1 MPGLF
6 DSLSMA
12 ARSLQTQQYAMN
24 VAGQNISNVNT
35 PGYTRRTVDFA
46 AVPPSFG
53 GGVEV
58 QDVHRVRD
66 SLLDARLLKQVPL
79 GAYDSAV
86 ADQLSVVETN
96 LGDAGES
103 IDGKLNAFYN
113 AFSDLSQN
121 PASPVSRRQVQVAA
135 QDLATSFN
143 EMSDRLEAS
152 GRDADARIR
161 ATADQINTL
170 SGQIAKLNAAIVS
183 ASTSDRTD
191 GSSLTL
197 QDQQEA
203 LVRQLAE
210 LADVRVITRQEG
222 GVDVTLPNG
231 RPLVVAANAY
241 TLDVT
246 SAPNGYANLSSG
258 GVDVTA
264 QLTGGTLGGLLHV
277 RDTSIPSYLTA
288 LDQLAA
294 QTAASVN
301 GLHQSGFDLNGN
313 AGVALFTYST
323 PPVGTSGAAGA
334 IQVNSAIV
342 SDNSLIVAAGAPQA
356 GDNGTARAIAA
367 LRDQRVLNGTTTLS
381 DGWGNL
387 VYAIGGD
394 AQGAVAARD
403 TQQAITRQIDTLRDQ
418 VSGVSLDEEALNLL
432 KFQRAYEA
440 NAKFFSAVD
449 SMLDVLMN
457 TYRG

>member
-6 DSLSMA
+6 DSLTMA

-66 SLLDARLLKQVPL
+66 SLLDARLLKQLPL

-86 ADQLSVVETN
+86 ADQLSVIETS
-96 LGDAGES
+96 LGDAGAS
-103 IDGKLNAFYN
+103 IDGKLDAFYD

-121 PASPVSRRQVQVAA
+121 PASGISRRQVQVAA

-143 EMSDRLEAS
+143 EMADRLAAS

-161 ATADQINTL
+161 ATVDQVNKL
-170 SGQIAKLNAAIVS
+170 STQIAQLNAAIVG

-203 LVRQLAE
+203 LVRQLSE
-210 LADVRVITRQEG
+210 LADVRVINRPEG

-231 RPLVVAANAY
+231 RPLVVAANTY

-246 SAPNGYANLSSG
+246 TAANGYANLSSG
-258 GVDVTA
+258 GVDVTS
-264 QLTGGTLGGLLHV
+264 QLTGGTIGGLLHV
-277 RDTSIPSYLTA
+277 RDTSIPSYMA
-288 LDQLAA
+288 SLDQLAA
-294 QTAASVN
+294 QAAASVN
-301 GLHQSGFDLNGN
+301 GLHQAGFDLNGN
-313 AGVALFTYST
+313 PGLALFTYAT
-323 PPVGTSGAAGA
+323 PPAGTSGAAKA

-342 SDNSLIVAAGAPQA
+342 SDNSLIAAAGVPQS

-367 LRDQRVLNGTTTLS
+367 LREQRVLNGTTTLS

-394 AQGAVAARD
+394 SQAAAAARD
-403 TQQAITRQIDTLRDQ
+403 TQQSITRQIDALRDQ

-440 NAKFFSAVD
+440 NAKYFTAVD
-449 SMLDVLMN
+449 SMLDTLMN
-457 TYRG
+457 AYRG